1 MLAPISAGYACEQLY
16 NGGGQRHPGG
26 PGGGRRGHR
35 GQRRGRGG
43 PAAGTDPGRQRR
55 RPRAR
60 GLAGGVRRLG
70 ERGPEGEGG
79 RARASPG
86 QQLEAVLGL
95 GDGRDGSG
103 RHPPQG
109 HEGVGHPVEPGSAL
123 AHHVQV
129 PAGVDEGPQRL
140 QRRPDRQV
148 DDHAVVL
155 EGPDGGGVAVLGL
168 EPPDEPWA
176 LVGQGVDRLQLGE
189 SPAPRRRWW
198 LWAGA
203 GVATV
208 LLVATVAWVTTPDQ
222 PRRAANQSAAGLSAA
237 PSTTA
242 GAVATTLDQAPD
254 DGPKNLLANASF
266 EDGPL
271 GWQPLGGAQLTKT
284 TEAREGGYSLRI
296 SAPSAGGP
304 VGITVP
310 DVTLTKVN
318 GRYHTNAWMRP
329 SSPNTTVTI
338 GLREYRGGEPVPGSN
353 TLGWT
358 VERTGWRQ
366 FGAIH
371 VAGQSG
377 SRLALEIMARD
388 LPPGGYLDIDEVVLH
403 LLGNR

>member
-1 MLAPISAGYACEQLY
+1 MGDSGPRHLA
-16 NGGGQRHPGG
+16 
-26 PGGGRRGHR
+26 
-35 GQRRGRGG
+35 
-43 PAAGTDPGRQRR
+43 
-55 RPRAR
+55 
-60 GLAGGVRRLG
+60 
-70 ERGPEGEGG
+70 
-79 RARASPG
+79 
-86 QQLEAVLGL
+86 
-95 GDGRDGSG
+95 
-103 RHPPQG
+103 
-109 HEGVGHPVEPGSAL
+109 
-123 AHHVQV
+123 
-129 PAGVDEGPQRL
+129 
-140 QRRPDRQV
+140 
-148 DDHAVVL
+148 
-155 EGPDGGGVAVLGL
+155 
-168 EPPDEPWA
+168 EPPVP
-176 LVGQGVDRLQLGE
+176 Q
-189 SPAPRRRWW
+189 RRWW
-198 LWAGA
+198 LWVGA
-203 GVATV
+203 GLATV

-222 PRRAANQSAAGLSAA
+222 PRRAANQSAA

-242 GAVATTLDQAPD
+242 GAVATTLNQAPD

-296 SAPSAGGP
+296 SAGPSNGGP

-310 DVTLTKVN
+310 DVTLTRVN
-318 GRYHTNAWMRP
+318 GRYHTNAWVRP

-338 GLREYRGGEPVPGSN
+338 GLREYRGGQPVPGSN